1 MKTKFNDEYHSDT
14 TDCQAELP
22 FATVDSF
29 TYKLGTIKE
38 LEIVTCNAMQCKMYN
53 ITLLDARKH
62 SHGEF
67 HEAGFTLI
75 TLDQETKTQNWRAN
89 SEDIHLF
96 QEQMEPY
103 LMKMYPQ
110 TKRITWYTHLI
121 RGDTQFGDQPRS
133 LGPHLDFHQS
143 DKLRE
148 EFYKVHDLPGK
159 HLEQMNKTEPHALM
173 GDHDTEDEK
182 LGVMLGIWK
191 PLYPSEVCDYPLAV
205 MDAST
210 FYERNQIVYNLHIN
224 FVFAVFNNLNGAISY
239 NPEQKWYYYSKQ
251 NTKEVLVF
259 HQYSKGRFFA
269 NPHTSFLNK
278 NCPKGT
284 ESEERISA
292 ELRVGLFF

>member
-110 TKRITWYTHLI
+110 T
-121 RGDTQFGDQPRS
+121 
-133 LGPHLDFHQS
+133 
-143 DKLRE
+143 
-148 EFYKVHDLPGK
+148 
-159 HLEQMNKTEPHALM
+159 
-173 GDHDTEDEK
+173 
-182 LGVMLGIWK
+182 
-191 PLYPSEVCDYPLAV
+191 
-205 MDAST
+205 
-210 FYERNQIVYNLHIN
+210 
-224 FVFAVFNNLNGAISY
+224 
-239 NPEQKWYYYSKQ
+239 
-251 NTKEVLVF
+251 
-259 HQYSKGRFFA
+259 
-269 NPHTSFLNK
+269 
-278 NCPKGT
+278 
-284 ESEERISA
+284 
-292 ELRVGLFF
+292 